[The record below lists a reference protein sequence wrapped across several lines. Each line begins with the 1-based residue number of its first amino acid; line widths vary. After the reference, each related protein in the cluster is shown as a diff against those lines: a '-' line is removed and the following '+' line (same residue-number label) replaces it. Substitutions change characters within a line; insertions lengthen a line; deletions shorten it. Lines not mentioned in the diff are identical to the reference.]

1 MKKFTLKCL
10 LVSIF
15 LGVSFAG
22 VAQPSMPSGIQPP
35 AGLSGVAIHPQPG
48 MVGPKNAPTASSAM
62 PPSLPIPRGSGPV
75 ASTDAYK
82 GAKVDIQT
90 PLNKS
95 KQETSVGASSSY
107 GAIPVTPELEAALVS
122 VNQKKEQAADAI
134 DQRYREVTS
143 KVKKELNEKGDT
155 VIRAS
160 TRDSAL
166 DDQFDYYIYTTGGS
180 FVEVSSSDIS
190 DSIRAGNA
198 VQKNIY
204 VYDAQTNTQKEIT
217 IYIDH
222 SYAKGGMFA
231 RSDVPLSP
239 EALEA
244 AFGIAVNRHNVV
256 PEYAFPPAD

>member
-1 MKKFTLKCL
+1 MKKFTIKCL
-10 LVSIF
+10 LVSTF
-15 LGVSFAG
+15 LGISFAG
-22 VAQPSMPSGIQPP
+22 VAQPSIPSGIQSP
-35 AGLSGVAIHPQPG
+35 AGLSRVTIHPQPS

-75 ASTDAYK
+75 VSTDAYK
-82 GAKVDIQT
+82 GVKVDIRA

-95 KQETSVGASSSY
+95 KQETSVGTSSSY
-107 GAIPVTPELEAALVS
+107 GAIPVTPELEAALSS

-166 DDQFDYYIYTTGGS
+166 DDQFDYFIYTTGGS
-180 FVEVSSSDIS
+180 YVEVSSSDIS

-204 VYDAQTNTQKEIT
+204 VYDAQTNTQKEVT

-222 SYAKGGMFA
+222 SYAKAAMFVK
-231 RSDVPLSP
+231 SDLPLSP